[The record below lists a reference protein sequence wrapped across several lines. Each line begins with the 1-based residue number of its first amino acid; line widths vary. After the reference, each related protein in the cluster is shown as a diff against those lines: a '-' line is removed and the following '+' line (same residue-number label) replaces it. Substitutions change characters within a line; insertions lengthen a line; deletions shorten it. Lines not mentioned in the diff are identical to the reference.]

1 MQKEK
6 VKTMSNKMA
15 LWLAGI
21 IFYAKL
27 LLLDHD
33 IGSYIGDGIF
43 MALVLWYSFKLDQEG
58 K

>member
-1 MQKEK
+1 
-6 VKTMSNKMA
+6 MSNKMA

-43 MALVLWYSFKLDQEG
+43 MALVLWYSFSFKLDQEG

>member
-1 MQKEK
+1 
-6 VKTMSNKMA
+6 MSNKMA

-27 LLLDHD
+27 LLLDYD

-43 MALVLWYSFKLDQEG
+43 MTLVLWYSFKLDQEG